1 MQDKNDIHLGDIL
14 KVKQECSN
22 RHKKHCDDI
31 ESLQSLRK
39 QVDQLKQEKDDL
51 EQQIDRKR

>member
-22 RHKKHCDDI
+22 LHKKHCDDI

-51 EQQIDRKR
+51 E